1 MILILGD
8 TQLQRHILPKE
19 TFQNNFFFKE
29 KAFES
34 RPSKSIRIKKRKDKL
49 PAMNA
54 TLKNLKTKLTSDYL
68 HTLIMQPY
76 YAEFGHLTTAVLDF
90 LCLVVNPNA
99 YLLMAFIC
107 SIVNFFI
114 HIPYYLIQRYN
125 RPRLLNVKFRK
136 GYSSTNELDESGREV
151 G

>member
-19 TFQNNFFFKE
+19 TFQNNF
-29 KAFES
+29 KAFEN
-34 RPSKSIRIKKRKDKL
+34 RPSKSIRIKKRQDKL
-49 PAMNA
+49 PTMNA

-68 HTLIMQPY
+68 HTLIMQTC

-90 LCLVVNPNA
+90 LCLVVNPSA

-125 RPRLLNVKFRK
+125 RPRLLDVKFRK
-136 GYSSTNELDESGREV
+136 GYSSTNELDESGRET